1 MFCDDILALIF
12 DIGHSKS
19 EAGFSGDE
27 VPKYYS
33 HSFCSSAIN
42 SESNNMADEIN

>member
-19 EAGFSGDE
+19 VAGFSGDE
-27 VPKYYS
+27 VPKYYA
-33 HSFCSSAIN
+33 HSFCSTPTTSAMQEE
-42 SESNNMADEIN
+42 ES